1 MPLGGAKVEYFS
13 CFHSSCQW
21 GLRKTKSNL
30 SWCQTVK
37 LSEIETIWH
46 HQFLTFPMYY
56 ELGCK
61 NARVMNWNQLLQ
73 IENRIFPRLRSNSA
87 LQIGTESYLKVKC
100 ENGKNN
106 SNNPFYSEKTR
117 DLEKTMLSIPI
128 REPNTYCFCW
138 RGIIVIIV
146 VVLTVV
152 ILTSVLA
159 TSVICI
165 WIHVI
170 TVIVIIFVE
179 SVILVISTRE
189 TILIVVV
196 IIFVIVAIEV
206 AALVWIWIKFIFFC
220 VGSRAFIYII
230 FVV

>member
-1 MPLGGAKVEYFS
+1 
-13 CFHSSCQW
+13 
-21 GLRKTKSNL
+21 
-30 SWCQTVK
+30 
-37 LSEIETIWH
+37 
-46 HQFLTFPMYY
+46 
-56 ELGCK
+56 
-61 NARVMNWNQLLQ
+61 MNWNQLLQ

-87 LQIGTESYLKVKC
+87 LQIGTESYLKAPSKC

-106 SNNPFYSEKTR
+106 SNNPFYSEKTMP
-117 DLEKTMLSIPI
+117 KWK
-128 REPNTYCFCW
+128 PNTHCFCW

-179 SVILVISTRE
+179 SVIRVTV

-196 IIFVIVAIEV
+196 IIFVVVAIEV